1 MVEFIYSN
9 FSLFI
14 YFFIYSANDV
24 AMVVKYVFTE
34 DDVQVEHS
42 IKKRKLSDSKLKS
55 LIDYS
60 QIKLP
65 AQMFLHYLENYGSQF
80 VNECVRYNA
89 FPYRIIFSLIVF
101 IIGVFVSLEND
112 VHEGSISGTGN
123 NRAINDNTFETKQ

>member
-9 FSLFI
+9 FSL
-14 YFFIYSANDV
+14 FIYSANDV

-80 VNECVRYNA
+80 VNECIRYN
-89 FPYRIIFSLIVF
+89 IFLYKDCISLDQLI
-101 IIGVFVSLEND
+101 
-112 VHEGSISGTGN
+112 
-123 NRAINDNTFETKQ
+123 